1 MTRIAARKLSSS
13 RAPRTAIPAKSRRLL
28 VVPIVV
34 AFAPHLCAWGPTGHR
49 VVAEIAQRH
58 LRPAAREH
66 VTRLLGGRS
75 LADVVNWPDELR
87 SDPRFDKYKPLHFAT
102 VPDGIKSYRDSRK
115 EKCGDLVVAIGALSK
130 FLATGSRDDLFTVKA
145 LTDKTDGTGKGACNP
160 RETDPITPDTALRLL
175 AHFVGDLHEPLHVGG
190 TDLGGNK
197 VRVSWL
203 NRWQSS
209 LHSIWDDEMVDYERL
224 GYMEYAQFLDRVSD
238 EDVARWQTGDVIAW
252 ADEAVAMRA
261 RLYAFVDDRR
271 PFAPPSA
278 DAPAVSY
285 LISYGYISAQRDRMR
300 EQLLKGGLRLA
311 SVLNA
316 FN

>member
-1 MTRIAARKLSSS
+1 MKHRW
-13 RAPRTAIPAKSRRLL
+13 LL
-28 VVPIVV
+28 VVLMAI
-34 AFAPHLCAWGPTGHR
+34 ASAPHSLAWGPTGHR

-87 SDPRFDKYKPLHFAT
+87 FDPRFDKYKLLHFAT
-102 VPDGIKSYRDSRK
+102 VPDGVKSYRDSRK
-115 EKCGDLVVAIGALSK
+115 DKCGDLVVAIDALSN
-130 FLATGSRDDLFTVKA
+130 FLRTGSRDALFGVKA
-145 LTDKTDGTGKGACNP
+145 LTDKSDGTGKGACNP

-175 AHFVGDLHEPLHVGG
+175 AHFIGDLHEPLHIGG
-190 TDLGGNK
+190 TDLGGN
-197 VRVSWL
+197 RVHVNWL
-203 NRWQSS
+203 NRWQSN

-224 GYMEYAQFLDRVSD
+224 GYTEYAQFLDRVND
-238 EDVARWQTGDVIAW
+238 EDVARWQAGDVVAW
-252 ADEAVAMRA
+252 ADEAIAMRA
-261 RLYAFVDDRR
+261 KLYLFVDDRR

-285 LISYGYISAQRDRMR
+285 LVSYGYIGAQRDRMR

-311 SVLNA
+311 GVLNA